1 MAIRGHTCV
10 NGAGSAGCECC
21 YIIFAIDIFISFH
34 IYFLLLPY
42 LLLSRSYISHFVYV
56 SHTSCNFLGMAAMNN
71 GAHDNNGHIV
81 GVIHEK
87 FVVDGSDWY
96 EGAHSVFAQE
106 KNE

>member
-1 MAIRGHTCV
+1 
-10 NGAGSAGCECC
+10 
-21 YIIFAIDIFISFH
+21 
-34 IYFLLLPY
+34 
-42 LLLSRSYISHFVYV
+42 
-56 SHTSCNFLGMAAMNN
+56 MAAMNN

-96 EGAHSVFAQE
+96 EGVHSVFAQE